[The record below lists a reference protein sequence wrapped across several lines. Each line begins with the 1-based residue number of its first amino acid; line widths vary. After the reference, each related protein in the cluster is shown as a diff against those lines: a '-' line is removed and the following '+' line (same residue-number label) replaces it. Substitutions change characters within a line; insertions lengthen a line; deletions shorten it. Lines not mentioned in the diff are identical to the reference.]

1 MTQSRPGKEERRKPA
16 ILRVDGLTK
25 SFAVQGG
32 LFSSKKE
39 LVHAVRGVSFELQS
53 GETLGV
59 VGESGCGKSTLG
71 RMVVKLVEPTFGRV
85 FIAGRDVTHL
95 RESEFRPFRRRVQIV
110 FQDPRRSLDPRL
122 SVRRI
127 VSEGPEAFDVAPKV
141 LAARLDAV
149 LDAVGLPA
157 EFADRYPEE
166 LSGGERQRVALA
178 RALIL
183 EPELLVCDEI
193 TSALDV
199 TVQAKILALLRT
211 RQIASGLA
219 CLFITHDLAL
229 AERHCKNLLVMYAG
243 GVVEMGSADSIA
255 EDPRHPYTKALFAA
269 SPRRAVEFAPAEP
282 RRLPVKQD
290 AATRGCAYA
299 PKCGDF
305 EKGLCDRDVP
315 TLERHG
321 AGSGHRVACFKA
333 EDP

>member
-1 MTQSRPGKEERRKPA
+1 VSQGRSTSEERRKPGV
-16 ILRVDGLTK
+16 LRVDGLTK

-39 LVHAVRGVSFELQS
+39 LVHAVRGVSFELQA

-71 RMVVKLVEPTFGRV
+71 RMVVKLVEPTFGRI

-95 RESEFRPFRRRVQIV
+95 RESEFRPFRRRAQIV
-110 FQDPRRSLDPRL
+110 CQDPRRSLDPRL
-122 SVRRI
+122 TVREI
-127 VSEGPEAFDVAPKV
+127 VSEGPEAFGFAPNV
-141 LAARLDAV
+141 LATRLDAV

-157 EFADRYPEE
+157 EIGERNPED

-199 TVQAKILALLRT
+199 TVQAKILGLLRS

-229 AERHCKNLLVMYAG
+229 AERHCTKLLVMYAG
-243 GVVEMGSADSIA
+243 GVVEMGTAESIA

-269 SPRRAVEFAPAEP
+269 APRKAVDFVATGP

-290 AATRGCAYA
+290 VATRGCAYA
-299 PKCGDF
+299 SKCESF
-305 EKGLCDRDVP
+305 ERGVCDRDAP
-315 TLERHG
+315 NLERF
-321 AGSGHRVACFKA
+321 GSGGGHRVACFKA
-333 EDP
+333 

>member
-1 MTQSRPGKEERRKPA
+1 VTQGRPAREERRKPA
-16 ILRVDGLTK
+16 LLRVDGLTK
-25 SFAVQGG
+25 SFAVQSG
-32 LFSSKKE
+32 LFSSKKD
-39 LVHAVRGVSFELQS
+39 LVHAVRGVSFELQV

-71 RMVVKLVEPTFGRV
+71 RMVTKLIEPTFGRV
-85 FIAGRDVTHL
+85 FIVGRDVTHL

-127 VSEGPEAFDVAPKV
+127 VSEGPEAFDVAPNV
-141 LAARLDAV
+141 IAARLDAV
-149 LDAVGLPA
+149 LDAVGLPP
-157 EFADRYPEE
+157 EVADRYPEE

-178 RALIL
+178 RSLVL

-199 TVQAKILALLRT
+199 TVQTKILALLRT

-243 GVVEMGSADSIA
+243 GVVEMGSAESIA

-269 SPRRAVEFAPAEP
+269 SPRPSVAFAPVEP
-282 RRLPVKQD
+282 RRLPLKHEV
-290 AATRGCAYA
+290 ATRGCSYA
-299 PKCGDF
+299 PKCDQF
-305 EKGLCDRDVP
+305 ESGVCDREAP

-321 AGSGHRVACFKA
+321 PGPGHRVACFKA
-333 EDP
+333 